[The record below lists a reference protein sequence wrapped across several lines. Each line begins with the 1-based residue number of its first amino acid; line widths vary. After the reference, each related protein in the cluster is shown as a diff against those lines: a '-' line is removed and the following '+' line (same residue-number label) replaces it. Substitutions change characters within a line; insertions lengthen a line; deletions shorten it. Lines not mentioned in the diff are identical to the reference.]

1 MTINKDTVSPG
12 GITGFCLKADTIMR
26 WTLNASYRAKLRKC
40 LYSQLNYSPA
50 CYLHKDLSP
59 SCILQDEQDMQAII
73 GVAQTLFVSPCSKS
87 ELACIS
93 NNMIA
98 PKEVKDDLLSA
109 EEKGSAAMKEFVE
122 SLAKNG
128 EVEFFSLIKKM
139 K

>member
-1 MTINKDTVSPG
+1 
-12 GITGFCLKADTIMR
+12 
-26 WTLNASYRAKLRKC
+26 
-40 LYSQLNYSPA
+40 
-50 CYLHKDLSP
+50 
-59 SCILQDEQDMQAII
+59 MQAII

-93 NNMIA
+93 NGMIA
-98 PKEVKDDLLSA
+98 PKEGSNDLLSA